1 MPLKAPVGLVLSG
14 GGYLGVAHIGA
25 IKALEEMGIHPTT
38 VSGTSAGALVASL
51 YAAGYSW
58 QEMFE
63 FFDNLELFSFSFNKF
78 TLLKPGL
85 IDTIKFYDEFKKY
98 FPEDNF
104 SALKKRLFIVA
115 TNMIS
120 GQARIFYEGPLIKP
134 LLASGAFPGIF
145 TPVEIDGVLYSDGG
159 ITNNFPT
166 EPLAIYCE
174 QSVGV
179 FVSPLESSNH
189 DSLNSTMAVTQRA
202 FTILRAQASI
212 KKFSDCD
219 VIIAP
224 MALRKYSFLKKDSTE
239 EIFELGYQETLKKL
253 KNLEQGKNP
262 KAV

>member
-1 MPLKAPVGLVLSG
+1 MPLTAPVGLVLSG
-14 GGYLGVAHIGA
+14 GGFLGIAHIGA
-25 IKALEEMGIHPTT
+25 IKALEEAGIQPTT
-38 VSGTSAGALVASL
+38 LSGTSAGAMVAAL

-58 QEMFE
+58 QDMLK
-63 FFDNLELFSFSFNKF
+63 FFKELELFSFKKY
-78 TLLKPGL
+78 TLLKPGM
-85 IDTIKFYDEFKKY
+85 IDTDKFYDDFKAY
-98 FPEDNF
+98 FPDDDF

-115 TNMIS
+115 TNMIT

-134 LLASGAFPGIF
+134 LLASGAFPGIM

-166 EPLAIYCE
+166 EPLSIYCE

-179 FVSPLESSNH
+179 FVSPLESAQA

-219 VIIAP
+219 LVIAP
-224 MALRKYSFLKKDSTE
+224 TALRQYSFLKKDSAD
-239 EIFELGYQETLKKL
+239 EIFDLGYQESLDKL
-253 KNLEQGKNP
+253 AQLDDSKP
-262 KAV
+262 TKAQ

>member
-25 IKALEEMGIHPTT
+25 IKALEEMDIHPTT

-58 QEMFE
+58 QEMLE
-63 FFDNLELFSFSFNKF
+63 FFDNLELFSFSLNKF
-78 TLLKPGL
+78 TLLKPGM
-85 IDTIKFYDEFKKY
+85 IDTDKFYDEFKEY

-115 TNMIS
+115 TNMIT
-120 GQARIFYEGPLIKP
+120 GQARIFYDGPLIKP

-166 EPLAIYCE
+166 EPLSIYCE

-179 FVSPLESSNH
+179 FVSPLESADY

-224 MALRKYSFLKKDSTE
+224 PALRKYSFLKKDSSQ
-239 EIFELGYQETLKKL
+239 EIFDLGYQETLRKL
-253 KNLEQGKNP
+253 QNLNKDKNP